1 MWTQVLPNTLGG
13 RHSCEIHC
21 VAENIKE
28 NWPLFNFAIYSNV
41 LFSILFKLQI
51 GNGQRWA
58 ANEQNHPMTMCVYS
72 LQCNCMQGQQW
83 LNWLE
88 GDDLL
93 LLIDDEQNHHSV
105 CLLSAMQFQAKLQ
118 VNSEWMKPP
127 QHWLVEEIICS
138 HSLTPN
144 RCWMAFV
151 LTLSTFSEPQE
162 SSFKENV
169 LPGRHS
175 WVIHRP
181 HHMLRGFFLHPACTA
196 LSTAQTSWEI
206 QFSHSLGPACSQH
219 SKQQLQ
225 IQIIPVHTGRLTK
238 THRVW
243 RWY

>member
-1 MWTQVLPNTLGG
+1 MFTICN
-13 RHSCEIHC
+13 
-21 VAENIKE
+21 
-28 NWPLFNFAIYSNV
+28 AIACKVNS
-41 LFSILFKLQI
+41 K
-51 GNGQRWA
+51 
-58 ANEQNHPMTMCVYS
+58 
-72 LQCNCMQGQQW
+72 QW

-138 HSLTPN
+138 YSLTPN

-162 SSFKENV
+162 SSSVNV

-175 WVIHRP
+175 WVIHWP
-181 HHMLRGFFLHPACTA
+181 HHMLKGFFLHPACTA

-206 QFSHSLGPACSQH
+206 QLRPACSQH